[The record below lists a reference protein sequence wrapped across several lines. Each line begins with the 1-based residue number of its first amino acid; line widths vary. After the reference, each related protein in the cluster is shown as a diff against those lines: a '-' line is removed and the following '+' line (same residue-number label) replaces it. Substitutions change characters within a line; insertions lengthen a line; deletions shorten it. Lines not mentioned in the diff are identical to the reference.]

1 MSNTTIRLELT
12 IDEANAILAGLGEQP
27 YIKVADLIHK
37 IKDQAASQL
46 TSETITDTM
55 ETMEMDQ
62 IPVEDGQ

>member
-27 YIKVADLIHK
+27 YIKVAELIHK

-46 TSETITDTM
+46 TDETMAETM
-55 ETMEMDQ
+55 ETIEQ
-62 IPVEDGQ
+62 IPAEDGQ